1 MALRCA
7 ILNDYQRVALT
18 MADWSPVADALEI
31 VTFDT
36 HTGNED
42 DTAAALQDF
51 DMVVL
56 MRERTPFPES
66 LFAKLP
72 RLKFLITTGRR
83 NPSVDIDGAARH
95 GVVAC
100 GTGSFHH
107 PTAELTWGLILALCR
122 HIPAEDL
129 NLRQNGPWQISVGVD
144 LKGKTLGIVGLGH
157 LGTQIARIGRAFEMD
172 VAAWSHNLTPERC
185 AEHGVRYVD
194 KDGLLAQSDILTIHT
209 NLSRRTVDL
218 IGEAELARMKRT
230 ALLINT
236 SRGFIVNETALV
248 KALRSGTI
256 AGAALDT
263 YDVEPLPADHP
274 FRTMKNTV
282 LTPHVGY
289 VTQDNYRLFFSLVVE
304 GIRAWLDGQPIR
316 RLTHEEQLDRTL

>member
-1 MALRCA
+1 MVLRCA

-18 MADWSPVADALEI
+18 MADWSPVAGELEI
-31 VTFDT
+31 TVFDR
-36 HTGNED
+36 HTGGED
-42 DTAAALQDF
+42 ATAAALADF

-122 HIPAEDL
+122 HIPEEDL
-129 NLRQNGPWQISVGVD
+129 NLRRNGPWQVSVGRD
-144 LKGKTLGIVGLGH
+144 LKGRTLGVLGLGH
-157 LGTQIARIGRAFEMD
+157 LGTQIARIGQAFQMD
-172 VAAWSHNLTPERC
+172 VIAWSHNLTPERC
-185 AEHGVRYVD
+185 AEVGARHVS
-194 KDGLLAQSDILTIHT
+194 KDELLASSDILTIHT

-218 IGEAELARMKRT
+218 IDAAALARMKRS

-236 SRGFIVNETALV
+236 SRGFIVNEAALIE
-248 KALRSGTI
+248 ALRNGTI

-263 YDVEPLPADHP
+263 FDVEPLPADHP
-274 FRTMKNTV
+274 YRSLPNTV
-282 LTPHVGY
+282 MTPHIGY
-289 VTQDNYRLFFSLVVE
+289 VTEENYRLFFRLVVE
-304 GIRAWLDGQPIR
+304 GIRAWLDGAPVRI
-316 RLTHEEQLDRTL
+316 LTHEEQLDRTL

>member
-1 MALRCA
+1 MVLRCA

-18 MADWSPVADALEI
+18 MADWSTVVDDLEI
-31 VTFDT
+31 VVLDR
-36 HTGNED
+36 HTGDED
-42 DTAAALQDF
+42 ATIAALQDF

-66 LFAKLP
+66 LFARLP

-122 HIPAEDL
+122 HIPEEDQ
-129 NLRQNGPWQISVGVD
+129 NLRRNGPWQVSVGRD

-157 LGTQIARIGRAFEMD
+157 LGSQVARIGLAFEMN
-172 VAAWSHNLTPERC
+172 VIAWSHNLTPERC
-185 AEHGVRYVD
+185 AQAGVQYAT
-194 KDGLLAQSDILTIHT
+194 KDELLAASDILTIHT
-209 NLSRRTVDL
+209 NLSRRTIDL
-218 IGEAELARMKRT
+218 IDAQALARMKHS

-236 SRGFIVNETALV
+236 SRGFIVNEAALV
-248 KALRSGTI
+248 EALRAGTI

-263 YDVEPLPADHP
+263 FDVEPLPAEHP
-274 FRTMKNTV
+274 FRSLPNTV
-282 LTPHVGY
+282 MTPHVGY
-289 VTQDNYRLFFSLVVE
+289 VTEDNYRLFFSLVVE
-304 GIRAWLDGQPIR
+304 GIRAWLDGAPVR
-316 RLTHEEQLDRTL
+316 LLTHEEQLDRSL